1 MISLSALDY
10 SASRAAPEEAATQ
23 LPREDLLTPPL
34 LPDPRV
40 CCPGAEK
47 HIKMVHGT
55 TTLAFKFQGG
65 VIVAVDSRASAGAY
79 IASQSV
85 KKVIEINPFLLGTM
99 AGGAAD
105 CSYWERYLGMRC
117 RMFELDHKERIS
129 VAAASKILA
138 NITHQYK
145 GQGLSM
151 GTMICGWDKTG
162 PQIYYVDSDGDRVHG
177 NLFSVGS
184 GSTFAYGVLD
194 SGYRHDLS
202 LEDAMELGRRSIFA
216 ATHRDA
222 YSGGIVRVYHID
234 ADGWH
239 RMSEIDSMEL
249 YAVQRDSNSQ
259 SPDSRACPDR
269 EELSARTRFGAV
281 QVQGGEGERLSRAA
295 LSCESTLN
303 GQACESTCTVTGLSA
318 RRLAHETVRRPEYL
332 PFTLHPGASAW
343 SLIE

>member
-1 MISLSALDY
+1 MISLSALDF
-10 SASRAAPEEAATQ
+10 SSSRAAEEESAVQ
-23 LPREDLLTPPL
+23 LPREDLLSPPL

-55 TTLAFKFQGG
+55 TTLAFKYNGG

-117 RMFELDHKERIS
+117 RMFELNHKERIS

-138 NITHQYK
+138 NITNQYK
-145 GQGLSM
+145 GRGLSM

-194 SGYRHDLS
+194 SGYRFDMS
-202 LEDAMELGRRSIFA
+202 DDDAMELARRSIFA

-234 ADGWH
+234 KDGWH
-239 RMSEIDSMEL
+239 RMSETDSMEL
-249 YAVQRDSNSQ
+249 YFKYQ
-259 SPDSRACPDR
+259 
-269 EELSARTRFGAV
+269 
-281 QVQGGEGERLSRAA
+281 EGK
-295 LSCESTLN
+295 
-303 GQACESTCTVTGLSA
+303 
-318 RRLAHETVRRPEYL
+318 
-332 PFTLHPGASAW
+332 
-343 SLIE
+343 